1 MRKKT
6 EVPELPE
13 SKKRFILVIEGAI
26 NARSYLDENEEIQT
40 NTSVI
45 VKRLPPGFNEST
57 KKVFPVQ
64 FRNYASNLAGAN
76 PNQALNT
83 ANPNLNIANP
93 NPNPSMANPQN
104 FPIDGIP
111 GSIQAQQNLANYQ
124 QQQYN
129 LAQRNNAKTLME
141 QEFQPQR
148 QNGFYYPEK
157 STNEEFRADE
167 DSPLPK
173 YTKEQ
178 IESMLTNAK
187 FYIIKSANEENIKLS
202 REHKE
207 WATTRNNENK
217 LHKAYLSVPNV
228 FLIFSANRSSRY
240 QGFARMD
247 SKVTQEVGQYWRKN
261 ENINLGGQF
270 KVEWI
275 TYNNIDMGRLANVS
289 NP

>member
-6 EVPELPE
+6 EVPEVPE
-13 SKKRFILVIEGAI
+13 SKKRFILIIEGAI
-26 NARSYLDENEEIQT
+26 NARSYTDENEEIQT

-45 VKRLPPGFNEST
+45 VKRLPPGYNEAA

-64 FRNYASNLAGAN
+64 FRNYASNSAGPN
-76 PNQALNT
+76 PNPALNT
-83 ANPNLNIANP
+83 GNPNLNMANP
-93 NPNPSMANPQN
+93 NPNPSMANAQN
-104 FPIDGIP
+104 FPIEGHP

-124 QQQYN
+124 QQQNN
-129 LAQRNNAKTLME
+129 LAQRNNNLAPMD

-157 STNEEFRADE
+157 STNEDFRTDE
-167 DSPLPK
+167 DNPIPK

-178 IESMLTNAK
+178 IETMLTTAK

-207 WATTRNNENK
+207 WATTRNNEGK

-270 KVEWI
+270 RVEWI
-275 TYNNIDMGRLANVS
+275 TYNNIDMGR
-289 NP
+289 